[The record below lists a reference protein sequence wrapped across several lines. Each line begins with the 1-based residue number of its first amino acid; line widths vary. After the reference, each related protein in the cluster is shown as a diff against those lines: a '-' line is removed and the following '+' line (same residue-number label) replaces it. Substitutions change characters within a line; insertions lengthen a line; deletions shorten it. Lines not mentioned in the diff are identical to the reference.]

1 MPGHSAGAC
10 GIPNNA
16 IAQQFGLSR
25 PTVNAIRAAFL
36 RGGVEALQQD
46 PKRNVR
52 GRVLN
57 KELEQRILD
66 TTLKTGVVPKT
77 PKTKTRS

>member
-46 PKRNVR
+46 PKRKR
-52 GRVLN
+52 SRPCPEQG
-57 KELEQRILD
+57 LEQRILD